1 MFLNELQRIF
11 VNLLSKQKPALKF
24 PKKTQKKLVLAALGS
39 LVSAFAINYPK
50 TGSLNFI
57 AIIIFLLAFYILY
70 LILFGYRNH

>member
-39 LVSAFAINYPK
+39 LVSAFPINYPNRLYNNSK
-50 TGSLNFI
+50 ALFI
-57 AIIIFLLAFYILY
+57 VF
-70 LILFGYRNH
+70 